1 MSTEAARHAAGETS
15 AGRVHEHNED
25 SAYVGRFLYAVADGL
40 GGHAGGEF
48 ASAAVI
54 DALCS
59 SDALVPVAELAEKLG
74 RAIDAANSRLLREV
88 ERRPDL
94 AGMGTTLTALLWSGD
109 RVLVAHIGDSRAY
122 LLREGRLRQIT
133 EDHALGHLVAG
144 LDESGHLAPLIA
156 RYLDGKPDRSPD
168 LTVRDSLVRADRF
181 GLVGCAGSGRR
192 GGVGQVQ

>member
-15 AGRVHEHNED
+15 AGRVREHNED

-59 SDALVPVAELAEKLG
+59 SDGLVPVAELAEKLG

-94 AGMGTTLTALLWSGD
+94 AGMGTTLTAML
-109 RVLVAHIGDSRAY
+109 
-122 LLREGRLRQIT
+122 
-133 EDHALGHLVAG
+133 
-144 LDESGHLAPLIA
+144 
-156 RYLDGKPDRSPD
+156 
-168 LTVRDSLVRADRF
+168 
-181 GLVGCAGSGRR
+181 
-192 GGVGQVQ
+192 